1 MRGGVVAGLVTRSVS
16 YTTRSSLANR
26 TMVFDSLRRSFDEL
40 ISRATKPEERRAIA
54 ARMKDTLVQARIGLE
69 DMRAG
74 LATAK
79 QRLAVE
85 EKELETVRRRKQ
97 LAEGINDKETV
108 DLAVKY
114 EQMHAERVDVL
125 RRKVEAQE
133 AELALAER
141 EVSTM
146 TGELR
151 QVMAGAPLAPGMAP
165 PSDADLGLGNDSSLK
180 DEIDSLGRSRA
191 RQDREADAD
200 RRLEELKRRM
210 GK

>member
-1 MRGGVVAGLVTRSVS
+1 
-16 YTTRSSLANR
+16 
-26 TMVFDSLRRSFDEL
+26 MVFDSLRRSFDEL
-40 ISRATKPEERRAIA
+40 ISRASKPEERRAIA
-54 ARMKDTLVQARIGLE
+54 ARMKDTLVQARLGLD

-74 LATAK
+74 LTTAK
-79 QRLAVE
+79 QRLIVE

-125 RRKVEAQE
+125 RKKVEAQE

-141 EVSTM
+141 EVGSM
-146 TGELR
+146 TAELR
-151 QVMAGAPLAPGMAP
+151 QVMAGAPLPHGGPP

-180 DEIDSLGRSRA
+180 DEIDSLGRTRA

>member
-1 MRGGVVAGLVTRSVS
+1 
-16 YTTRSSLANR
+16 
-26 TMVFDSLRRSFDEL
+26 MVFDNLRRSFDEL

-54 ARMKDTLVQARIGLE
+54 ARMKDTLIQARLGLD
-69 DMRAG
+69 DMRSA
-74 LATAK
+74 LDRARK
-79 QRLAVE
+79 QLTLE
-85 EKELETVRRRKQ
+85 ERELQTIRRRRQ

-114 EQMHAERVDVL
+114 EQMHAERVEVM

-141 EVSTM
+141 EVGSM
-146 TGELR
+146 SAELR
-151 QVMAGAPLAPGMAP
+151 QVITGAAMPNVP
-165 PSDADLGLGNDSSLK
+165 PPTDADLGLAEDPTLR
-180 DEIDSLGRSRA
+180 DEIDSLGRARA
-191 RQDREADAD
+191 RQDRDAEAE

>member
-1 MRGGVVAGLVTRSVS
+1 
-16 YTTRSSLANR
+16 
-26 TMVFDSLRRSFDEL
+26 MVFDNLRRSFDEL

-54 ARMKDTLVQARIGLE
+54 ARMKDTLVQARLGLD
-69 DMRAG
+69 DMRSG
-74 LATAK
+74 LNTAR
-79 QRLAVE
+79 QRLAIE
-85 EKELETVRRRKQ
+85 ERELETVRRRKQ

-114 EQMHAERVDVL
+114 EQMHGERVEVM

-141 EVSTM
+141 EVGSM
-146 TGELR
+146 TAELR
-151 QVMAGAPLAPGMAP
+151 QVLAGAPMPNVAAPQ
-165 PSDADLGLGNDSSLK
+165 PSDADLGLGNDTSLH
-180 DEIDSLGRSRA
+180 DEIDSLGRARA

>member
-1 MRGGVVAGLVTRSVS
+1 
-16 YTTRSSLANR
+16 
-26 TMVFDSLRRSFDEL
+26 MVFDSLRRSFDEL

-54 ARMKDTLVQARIGLE
+54 ARMKDTLVQARVGLE

-85 EKELETVRRRKQ
+85 AKELETVRRRKQ

-108 DLAVKY
+108 DLAAKY
-114 EQMHAERVDVL
+114 EQMHGERAEVL

-141 EVSTM
+141 EVDSM
-146 TGELR
+146 TAELR
-151 QVMAGAPLAPGMAP
+151 QAMAGAPHPQGAVP
-165 PSDADLGLGNDSSLK
+165 PSDADLGLANDTSLH
-180 DEIDSLGRSRA
+180 DEIDSLGRARA

>member
-1 MRGGVVAGLVTRSVS
+1 
-16 YTTRSSLANR
+16 
-26 TMVFDSLRRSFDEL
+26 MVFDSLRRSFDEL

-69 DMRAG
+69 DMRDG
-74 LATAK
+74 LKAAK
-79 QRLAVE
+79 QRLVLE

-97 LAEGINDKETV
+97 LAEGISDKETV

-114 EQMHAERVDVL
+114 EQMHVERVEVL

-133 AELALAER
+133 AELGLAER
-141 EVSTM
+141 EVGSM
-146 TGELR
+146 TAELR
-151 QVMAGAPLAPGMAP
+151 QAMAGAPLPQGAAPAT
-165 PSDADLGLGNDSSLK
+165 DAELGLGNDTSLN
-180 DEIDSLGRSRA
+180 DEIDSLGRTRA